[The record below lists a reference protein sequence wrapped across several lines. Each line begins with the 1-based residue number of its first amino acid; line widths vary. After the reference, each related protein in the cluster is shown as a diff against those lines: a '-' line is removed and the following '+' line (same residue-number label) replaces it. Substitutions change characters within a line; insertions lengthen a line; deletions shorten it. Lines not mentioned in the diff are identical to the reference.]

1 MIVPQSVVLIG
12 TKAIELTGV
21 TPVASPNICHFAL
34 IALMMETMLVM
45 TINFIKVNQ
54 VGHVIVENRQ

>member
-12 TKAIELTGV
+12 TKAIELIGV
-21 TPVASPNICHFAL
+21 TPVASPNICHFVL

-54 VGHVIVENRQ
+54 VGHVIVENPP